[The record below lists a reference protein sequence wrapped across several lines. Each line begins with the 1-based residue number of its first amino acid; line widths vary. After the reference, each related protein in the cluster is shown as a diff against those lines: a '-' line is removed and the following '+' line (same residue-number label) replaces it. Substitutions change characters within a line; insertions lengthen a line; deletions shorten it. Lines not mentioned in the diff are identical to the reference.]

1 MQDNSDTPAVQYFVL
16 PSRLYL
22 YNTYIV
28 YITPQ
33 TDFFDLGYEF
43 QL

>member
-1 MQDNSDTPAVQYFVL
+1 MQDNSDTPAVQHFIL
-16 PSRLYL
+16 SSRLYL

-33 TDFFDLGYEF
+33 TDFFGF
-43 QL
+43 RQ

>member
-1 MQDNSDTPAVQYFVL
+1 MQDNSDTPAVQHFIL
-16 PSRLYL
+16 SSRLYL

-33 TDFFDLGYEF
+33 TDFGFSL
-43 QL
+43 